1 MSTRNPPPSLSIRVL
16 SLRQWILLHVEVRG
30 DRSLSSRTTT
40 KTHEKVVRLMDL
52 AWYHWTGIVVVGVLQ
67 GFLNTVAGGGSLLVL
82 PALTFLGMDLAV
94 ANGTNRIAILL
105 QSASGA
111 ASFKR
116 QGALSFGR
124 ALPLAAAATVGALV
138 GTFIVVQVDKKML
151 NLVIAGLIS
160 LMALLLVFK
169 PRMWEEVEERNWPRW
184 AVYVVF
190 FAVGIYG
197 GFIQAGVGFFLS
209 WALVVA
215 AGMDLVSGNA
225 VKTIIIGCYTTIS
238 LVIFFMNGLVNI
250 PVGLVLAV
258 GSMMGAVL
266 GARFTVM
273 KGNKW
278 VRYVLAFVVVVSA
291 VKMVFDAIG

>member
-1 MSTRNPPPSLSIRVL
+1 
-16 SLRQWILLHVEVRG
+16 
-30 DRSLSSRTTT
+30 
-40 KTHEKVVRLMDL
+40 MDL
-52 AWYHWTGIVVVGVLQ
+52 AWYHWAGIVLVGVMQ
-67 GFLNTVAGGGSLLVL
+67 GFLNTVAGGGTLLVL

-105 QSASGA
+105 QSVSGA
-111 ASFKR
+111 ASFRSQK
-116 QGALSFGR
+116 ALSFER
-124 ALPLAAAATVGALV
+124 ALPLAAAATLGALV
-138 GTFIVVQVDKKML
+138 GTFLVVQVDKKML
-151 NLVIAGLIS
+151 NLVIAALIS

-169 PRMWEEVEERNWPRW
+169 PKMWEEVEEKNWPKW
-184 AVYVVF
+184 GVYAAF

-225 VKTIIIGCYTTIS
+225 VKTIIVGCYTTIS

-250 PVGLVLAV
+250 QVGLVLAV
-258 GSMMGAVL
+258 GSMAGAVL

-273 KGNKW
+273 KGNRW

-291 VKMVFDAIG
+291 LKMVMDTMS

>member
-1 MSTRNPPPSLSIRVL
+1 MELV
-16 SLRQWILLHVEVRG
+16 
-30 DRSLSSRTTT
+30 
-40 KTHEKVVRLMDL
+40 
-52 AWYHWTGIVVVGVLQ
+52 WYHWAGIVLVGVMQ
-67 GFLNTVAGGGSLLVL
+67 GFLNTVAGGGTLLVL

-105 QSASGA
+105 QSVSGA

-116 QGALSFGR
+116 QKALSFKK
-124 ALPLAAAATVGALV
+124 ALPLAAAATLGALV
-138 GTFIVVQVDKKML
+138 GTFIVVQVDKDML

-169 PRMWEEVEERNWPRW
+169 PKMWEEVKEQSWPRSG
-184 AVYVVF
+184 VYAAF
-190 FAVGIYG
+190 FAVGVYG

-238 LVIFFMNGLVNI
+238 LVIFFMNGLVNV
-250 PVGLVLAV
+250 PVGLVLAI
-258 GSMMGAVL
+258 GSMAGAVL

-291 VKMVFDAIG
+291 VKMVSDAIG

>member
-1 MSTRNPPPSLSIRVL
+1 MELV
-16 SLRQWILLHVEVRG
+16 
-30 DRSLSSRTTT
+30 
-40 KTHEKVVRLMDL
+40 
-52 AWYHWTGIVVVGVLQ
+52 WYHWAGIVLVGVMQ
-67 GFLNTVAGGGSLLVL
+67 GFLNTVAGGGTLLVL

-105 QSASGA
+105 QSVSGA
-111 ASFKR
+111 ASFK
-116 QGALSFGR
+116 QQKALSFKV
-124 ALPLAAAATVGALV
+124 ALPLAAAATLGALV
-138 GTFIVVQVDKKML
+138 GTFVVVQVDRKSL
-151 NLVIAGLIS
+151 NLVIAALIT

-169 PRMWEEVEERNWPRW
+169 PKMWEEVKEQHWPKW
-184 AVYVVF
+184 GVYLAF

-238 LVIFFMNGLVNI
+238 LAIFYINGLVNV
-250 PVGLVLAV
+250 PVGLVLAI
-258 GSMMGAVL
+258 GSMAGAVL

-291 VKMVFDAIG
+291 VKMVMDAIG